1 MAIGA
6 EKERILLTLDKR
18 IINEL
23 DNLCDVMGL
32 SRSAFIQ
39 YHVGNALLS
48 YKLSKDKLNEL
59 FRENETWENVLD
71 EVEKKRS

>member
-1 MAIGA
+1 MAVSV

-23 DNLCDVMGL
+23 DSLCNVMGL

-39 YHVGNALLS
+39 YQVGNALLS

-59 FRENETWENVLD
+59 VKCNETWDNVLD
-71 EVEKKRS
+71 EVERKRS

>member
-1 MAIGA
+1 MAVGV

-23 DNLCDVMGL
+23 DGLCNVMGL

-39 YHVGNALLS
+39 YQIGNALLS
-48 YKLSKDKLNEL
+48 YKLSIDKLNEL
-59 FRENETWENVLD
+59 VRENETWDNVLD
-71 EVEKKRS
+71 EVERKRS

>member
-1 MAIGA
+1 MAVGA

-39 YHVGNALLS
+39 YQVGNALLS
-48 YKLSKDKLNEL
+48 YKLSKDKLDAL
-59 FRENETWENVLD
+59 VRENETWENVLD